1 MATVAITVGGRSYQ
15 IACEDGTED
24 QVIALAGGID
34 KQVGELATR
43 VSSASQPLL
52 LVMTALMIA
61 SDLEEARAAL
71 AEKGAE
77 AAAARQAADGAERE
91 RAELADGLIDAA
103 GRIEGLA
110 AALAALRTRDDTG
123 PATG

>member
-1 MATVAITVGGRSYQ
+1 MATVAITVGERSYQ

-34 KQVGELATR
+34 ERVGELAVRLRSTN
-43 VSSASQPLL
+43 QPLL
-52 LVMTALMIA
+52 LVMTALMISA
-61 SDLEEARAAL
+61 DLEETRAAL
-71 AEKGAE
+71 AEKSAE

-91 RAELADGLIDAA
+91 RAELAEGLIDAA

-110 AALAALRTRDDTG
+110 AALDGLRARDDAG
-123 PATG
+123 PAAG

>member
-1 MATVAITVGGRSYQ
+1 MATVAIMVGGRSYR

-24 QVIALAGGID
+24 EVIALAGGID
-34 KQVGELATR
+34 KRVGELATR

-52 LVMTALMIA
+52 LVMAALMLA
-61 SDLEEARAAL
+61 SDLEDARVAL

-110 AALAALRTRDDTG
+110 AALAALRARDDTG
-123 PATG
+123 PATE

>member
-34 KQVGELATR
+34 KRVGDLATR
-43 VSSASQPLL
+43 VSSASRPQL

-71 AEKGAE
+71 AQKGAE
-77 AAAARQAADGAERE
+77 AAAARQTADSAERE
-91 RAELADGLIDAA
+91 RVELADGLIDAA
-103 GRIEGLA
+103 GRIEELA
-110 AALAALRTRDDTG
+110 AALAALRARDDTG